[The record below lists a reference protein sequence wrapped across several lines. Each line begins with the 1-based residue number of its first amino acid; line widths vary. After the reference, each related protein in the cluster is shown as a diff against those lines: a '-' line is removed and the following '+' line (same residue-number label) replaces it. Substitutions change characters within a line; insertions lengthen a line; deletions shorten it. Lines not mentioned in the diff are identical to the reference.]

1 MGKSHME
8 HETVS
13 PRGGVCTVD
22 SHLPGSESYASQEVA
37 LPSGLMGLCT
47 SDKIINYLVCVF
59 TL

>member
-1 MGKSHME
+1 ME

-47 SDKIINYLVCVF
+47 SDKIINNLVCVF